1 MIVIIQ
7 YVKGENPV
15 LDGAVDWAV
24 HNKLEVT
31 QNWKNARFMVDE
43 FAQFLR
49 CLWHGFAV
57 ASMDCNG
64 RFMSMRYECQ
74 VTMGDTRVYH
84 VWVTLDEDCRG
95 LHYGSFFPC
104 N

>member
-1 MIVIIQ
+1 MVVTIQ

-15 LDGAVDWAV
+15 LDVAVDWA
-24 HNKLEVT
+24 KMKKFEVSQKWNCT
-31 QNWKNARFMVDE
+31 RFVVDE
-43 FAQFLR
+43 FTQFLQ
-49 CLWHGFAV
+49 CLWRGFSI
-57 ASMDCNG
+57 ASLGSNG
-64 RFMSMRYECQ
+64 QFMRMRYECQ
-74 VTMGDTRVYH
+74 VTMGDTRIYH